1 MYRNQ
6 QRQKTEATEPKT
18 SERAPVDKSGAAK
31 QFGRDQARTK
41 AANLMAGAPMRGGI
55 RL

>member
-6 QRQKTEATEPKT
+6 QRQKSEATEPKT
-18 SERAPVDKSGAAK
+18 SERAPVDKGDSAK
-31 QFGRDQARTK
+31 QFGRDQNRTK
-41 AANLMAGAPMRGGI
+41 AINLAGAPMRGGI